1 MNAPRKNCD
10 GREFAV
16 IASGKCGDVRNQKE
30 KTRNQQ
36 LEVTEPGL
44 GHTTSALWGP
54 GNFLQLLADSL
65 PVSGVSV
72 TDTNLPCGQAEN
84 AATCNSRPTKP
95 GKRNLITSKQSP
107 VAHTTRRRSKRIVC
121 SFPPTLSPSVAKV
134 WWTRIYCACKRKM
147 ENVATCKSRTK

>member
-44 GHTTSALWGP
+44 GHTTSALWGS
-54 GNFLQLLADSL
+54 GSFLQLLADSQ
-65 PVSGVSV
+65 PVSGESV
-72 TDTNLPCGQAEN
+72 VDANLLHVQAEN
-84 AATCNSRPTKP
+84 AATC
-95 GKRNLITSKQSP
+95 
-107 VAHTTRRRSKRIVC
+107 
-121 SFPPTLSPSVAKV
+121 
-134 WWTRIYCACKRKM
+134 
-147 ENVATCKSRTK
+147 KSRTK